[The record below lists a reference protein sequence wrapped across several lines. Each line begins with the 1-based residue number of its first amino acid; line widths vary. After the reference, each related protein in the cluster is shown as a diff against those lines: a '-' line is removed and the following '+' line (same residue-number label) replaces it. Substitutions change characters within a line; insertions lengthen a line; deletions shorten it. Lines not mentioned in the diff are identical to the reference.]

1 MFLVSYLAGCA
12 DNALFSLQT
21 ALIGILMV
29 FAILTVLVLIVSL
42 LKAILVRNKNKPEE
56 QKVIEPAAPT
66 QPALSA
72 EEGVTPEC
80 VAAVMAAIA
89 CMYEEERPDVEFVV
103 RSIKRKY

>member
-1 MFLVSYLAGCA
+1 MFLVNYLAGCA

-56 QKVIEPAAPT
+56 QKIIEPAAPT

-80 VAAVMAAIA
+80 V